1 MHGTIHVYI
10 DAMHPCMCNNSSM
23 YLELH
28 TFANGTIHVCTWK
41 YTYVLT
47 MLMRVRRNKQLKTTA
62 SKQINKI
69 EHTSTMDAGVTFPIK
84 CLCKEQRVLT
94 HFTTWMTLKKV

>member
-10 DAMHPCMCNNSSM
+10 DAMHPCMCNNSSI

-41 YTYVLT
+41 YTYVHT

-69 EHTSTMDAGVTFPIK
+69 DRAYLYHGCRD
-84 CLCKEQRVLT
+84 
-94 HFTTWMTLKKV
+94 HFFNKMSL

>member
-69 EHTSTMDAGVTFPIK
+69 DRAYLYHGCRD
-84 CLCKEQRVLT
+84 
-94 HFTTWMTLKKV
+94 HFSNKMSL

>member
-10 DAMHPCMCNNSSM
+10 DTMHPCMCNNSST

-28 TFANGTIHVCTWK
+28 TFANGTTHVCTWK

-47 MLMRVRRNKQLKTTA
+47 ILMRDSRTQQLKTTA

-69 EHTSTMDAGVTFPIK
+69 DRAYLYHGSWDHFSNKMS
-84 CLCKEQRVLT
+84 CKNREY
-94 HFTTWMTLKKV
+94 